1 MGDAL
6 ASSKKGKDRK
16 WHKLLKKG
24 PFLVNYST
32 TSLLFTKSEKKS
44 IGYATKRKSL
54 SISVNLS
61 ISLYNLM
68 CSKIYQNDR
77 NA

>member
-1 MGDAL
+1 MGDAQ
-6 ASSKKGKDRK
+6 ASSKKRKDRK
-16 WHKLLKKG
+16 WRKLLKKA
-24 PFLVNYST
+24 PFSVNYST
-32 TSLLFTKSEKKS
+32 TSLLFTKSEKKL